1 MPRTPTKTEQGHTA
15 TRRDASAI
23 RGEISDALLAV
34 IRDPDAPAMAKASAG
49 RTLLDLLREDDALR
63 GAERSDKP
71 MSEMSVED
79 IDAEIARLQR
89 GAA

>member
-1 MPRTPTKTEQGHTA
+1 
-15 TRRDASAI
+15 
-23 RGEISDALLAV
+23 
-34 IRDPDAPAMAKASAG
+34 MAKASAG